1 MFKQQLSFSPS
12 LVLLIGN
19 ALISAAMVGCGGSPE
34 SGTSAAN
41 TTTSPATTT
50 SSAGEAVASTPGTA
64 NQNDSA
70 TEQVGQK
77 QQKPAATITA
87 SINNPVADTIET
99 SETTTSIEPQPEAA
113 VDEATAIL
121 QKIVALRVSPYP
133 TDLQEAKKAR
143 RERNEQIVDMATNVL
158 RLTMDDE
165 QRQPQFRQAIGQM
178 LEARFQM
185 ALVGTSED
193 IERLYADIQT
203 LNDHDPES
211 VAAAEGVYY
220 AAKFAHTK
228 AGLLGKS
235 QPEWFETLSRWARE
249 FSDRFPNQQQ
259 RAVTLLFGAARSC
272 ELHALTATDDDLA
285 QRLTT
290 ESRLC
295 YTALAEKFPQ
305 TPQGQESTAV
315 LRRMAIVG
323 QPLAQFSGPTID
335 GGFVSADEFAGKPTV
350 IYFWSTEDAEFVEGM
365 LPLIQK
371 IRSQAGPDRL
381 RMVGVP
387 LDENEPALLAFME
400 QNPVPG
406 PQIFFPNPAQR
417 SWNSPLVRFWG
428 LSKSPSIW
436 LIDAKGSV
444 VSTTLSADE
453 LVPALQKA
461 FRQ

>member
-1 MFKQQLSFSPS
+1 MFKTQFSFISS
-12 LVLLIGN
+12 LVLIIGS
-19 ALISAAMVGCGGSPE
+19 ASISASIVGCGDSSAPE
-34 SGTSAAN
+34 TSAAD
-41 TTTSPATTT
+41 TPTP
-50 SSAGEAVASTPGTA
+50 SAGTTAEPTSVAANPNETA
-64 NQNDSA
+64 A
-70 TEQVGQK
+70 EQTSQK
-77 QQKPAATITA
+77 QSKPTATITA
-87 SINNPVADTIET
+87 SINNPVVDTTEA

-121 QKIVALRVSPYP
+121 QKIVALRVAPYP

-185 ALVGTSED
+185 ALVGTTDD

-203 LNDHDPES
+203 LNDHDPTS

-272 ELHALTATDDDLA
+272 ELHALTAADADLS

-315 LRRMAIVG
+315 LRRMAIIG
-323 QPLAQFSGPTID
+323 QPLGQFSGPTID
-335 GGFVSADEFAGKPTV
+335 GGFVSAEEFVGKPTV
-350 IYFWSTEDAEFVEGM
+350 VYFWSTEDAEFVEGM
-365 LPLIQK
+365 LPLLQK
-371 IRSQAGPDRL
+371 IRSQASPDRL

-387 LDENEPALLAFME
+387 LDENEPELVAFME

-417 SWNSPLVRFWG
+417 SWNSPLIRFWG

-436 LIDAKGSV
+436 LIDARGSV
-444 VSTTLSADE
+444 VSTTLNADE